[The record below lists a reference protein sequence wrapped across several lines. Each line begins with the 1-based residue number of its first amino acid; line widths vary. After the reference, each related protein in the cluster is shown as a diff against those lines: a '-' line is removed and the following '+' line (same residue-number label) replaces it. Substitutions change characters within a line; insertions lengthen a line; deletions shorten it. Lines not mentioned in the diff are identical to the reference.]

1 MVFLS
6 VPILIHVCMAFSEL
20 LHLVEAA
27 LRKKMA
33 NRIHRQ
39 IKYIYSTCISLTVV
53 SLFFF
58 FFSFVEKKRLTMKV
72 QDVYSMSM

>member
-1 MVFLS
+1 MAENGIPD

-27 LRKKMA
+27 FRKKMA

-39 IKYIYSTCISLTVV
+39 I
-53 SLFFF
+53 
-58 FFSFVEKKRLTMKV
+58 
-72 QDVYSMSM
+72 